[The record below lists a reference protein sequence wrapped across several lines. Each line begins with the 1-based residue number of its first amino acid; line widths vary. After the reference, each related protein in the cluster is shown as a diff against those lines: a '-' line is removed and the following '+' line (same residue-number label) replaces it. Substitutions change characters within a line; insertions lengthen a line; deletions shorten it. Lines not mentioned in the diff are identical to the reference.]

1 LSEAGLH
8 ARLVA
13 RVGSLA
19 VDAQLD
25 TGPGTLVLVGP
36 NGAGK
41 STLLS
46 LLLGARPVEQG
57 RISVAGTVLLD
68 TAQAIDVPLEHRRL
82 GYVPQDYALFPHL
95 SVREN
100 VAFALASQSPRL
112 PRKARDRQVD
122 DMLRELGLDA
132 FAERSVPTLSGGEK
146 QRVALARA
154 LVVKP
159 RALLLDEPLAA
170 LDVHARHEVRS
181 FLAACLAS
189 IGLPAVVVTHD
200 AEEARVL
207 GHRIAVLEAGRIS
220 QTGTWQE
227 LCARPASRFVE
238 RFVATVTR
246 DDALDQSLAKQ

>member
-112 PRKARDRQVD
+112 PRTARDRQVD

-181 FLAACLAS
+181 FLA
-189 IGLPAVVVTHD
+189 HD